1 MLLNDNVPTSVLLD
15 VKPGDEI
22 ATTEISGRVQEI
34 EIQETDDYL
43 LFIFTLQSTKEVMIK
58 KLRQVCWKLIKRV
71 GKTSAEK

>member
-71 GKTSAEK
+71 GKTSGEK